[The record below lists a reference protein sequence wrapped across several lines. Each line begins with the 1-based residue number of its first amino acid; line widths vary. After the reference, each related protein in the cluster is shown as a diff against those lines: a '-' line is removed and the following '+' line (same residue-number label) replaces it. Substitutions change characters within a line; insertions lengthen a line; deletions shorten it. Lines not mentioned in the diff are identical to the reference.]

1 MKFASPST
9 SILRTFWAKHSTMV
23 LTFAIALMA
32 VLGVM
37 KLGEEFWRLILDW
50 APGTSAAVDIKF
62 RYKEVHLWFAGK
74 PVYSELIV
82 AVYPPET
89 YVILWPLLGWLA
101 LAPARC
107 LWAITSVATLL
118 WLVYLVVK
126 ESNADKPLE
135 RVFVALMPLSMNATA
150 NGIGIGQLPVLLI
163 PALLAGLLLLHR
175 RSGWRED
182 ILVAALVLIAL
193 AKPTLTV
200 PFFWIVLFVPGRLRP
215 AILVILG
222 YVALTIFAASFQ
234 EPGLLSILHDW
245 VDSAS
250 AVPIRVKGVS
260 AYGNLHIWLQTLGL
274 PEWSLPASLLVLV
287 ALGFWIYL
295 NRHLDI
301 WLLLGVTAIV
311 ARFWT
316 YHRWHSDLLI
326 LLPMITLFRIAKQDS
341 SADRSAVLA
350 GVLLAIT
357 VLAMFA
363 PYRVLYLPSP
373 WSLLFT
379 GGHAIVWIVMLIFLL
394 YQAYQKKNRTSTT

>member
-1 MKFASPST
+1 VEGGYANL
-9 SILRTFWAKHSTMV
+9 SI
-23 LTFAIALMA
+23 
-32 VLGVM
+32 
-37 KLGEEFWRLILDW
+37 
-50 APGTSAAVDIKF
+50 
-62 RYKEVHLWFAGK
+62 
-74 PVYSELIV
+74 
-82 AVYPPET
+82 
-89 YVILWPLLGWLA
+89 WLA
-101 LAPARC
+101 A
-107 LWAITSVATLL
+107 
-118 WLVYLVVK
+118 
-126 ESNADKPLE
+126 
-135 RVFVALMPLSMNATA
+135 
-150 NGIGIGQLPVLLI
+150 
-163 PALLAGLLLLHR
+163 
-175 RSGWRED
+175 
-182 ILVAALVLIAL
+182 
-193 AKPTLTV
+193 
-200 PFFWIVLFVPGRLRP
+200 
-215 AILVILG
+215 
-222 YVALTIFAASFQ
+222 
-234 EPGLLSILHDW
+234 
-245 VDSAS
+245 
-250 AVPIRVKGVS
+250 
-260 AYGNLHIWLQTLGL
+260 LGL
-274 PEWSLPASLLVLV
+274 EELSLPASLFALV